1 MDVIEEIRAGNKEA
15 IKQVYKEN
23 VKDVYNFA
31 KSITGDHDSALDAT
45 KKTFVSLFTRIQ
57 EGETPTNIRLSALK
71 IAYDEACAIAMPSTD
86 AIRSPYDRRADE
98 KPETPEESK
107 EEPSVS
113 EERSLKEEEPV
124 PEKEI
129 SAEKENLHAEE
140 GPCAE
145 ESILAGS
152 EEGSSEEEIPEK
164 GGEVSQEA
172 EEKDSE
178 EPEGSPYSI
187 PAAEDPV
194 PEVPSLEDVSEENK
208 NEEEEEEDEKE
219 GKKKK
224 HSVGS
229 TILLIVNIILV
240 VILLWFL
247 FGLFQNLGII
257 PEDINL
263 GHQWFSETIY
273 PLF

>member
-45 KKTFVSLFTRIQ
+45 KRTFVSLFTRIQ

-86 AIRSPYDRRADE
+86 AIKSPYDQKADE
-98 KPETPEESK
+98 KPQASKVSEE
-107 EEPSVS
+107 EVSVS
-113 EERSLKEEEPV
+113 EENFQKDEEPV

-129 SAEKENLHAEE
+129 SLEKENLPTQE

-145 ESILAGS
+145 ESVLIGS
-152 EEGSSEEEIPEK
+152 EEGAPEEEIHESS
-164 GGEVSQEA
+164 GEVSQEA
-172 EEKDSE
+172 EEKDSK
-178 EPEGSPYSI
+178 EPEGSPDSI
-187 PAAEDPV
+187 PAAQDPD
-194 PEVPSLEDVSEENK
+194 PEAPPLEDVSEEDK
-208 NEEEEEEDEKE
+208 KEEEEEDEKE